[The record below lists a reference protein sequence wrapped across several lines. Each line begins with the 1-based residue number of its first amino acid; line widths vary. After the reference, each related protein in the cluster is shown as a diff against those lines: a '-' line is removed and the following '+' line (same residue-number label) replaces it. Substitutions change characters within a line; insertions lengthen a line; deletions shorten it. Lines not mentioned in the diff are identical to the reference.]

1 MFQIQSDQGRTFT
14 VKVAADRTV
23 EFYSDNGALIR
34 TFDIDSLTG
43 RDGFNTDIRN
53 GHALMLTAGLNALT
67 LDPWAAAQ
75 AVDWAASQLY

>member
-1 MFQIQSDQGRTFT
+1 MFQIQNDSGRTFT
-14 VKVAADRTV
+14 VKLGLDRTV
-23 EFYSDNGALIR
+23 EFWSDNGALIR
-34 TFDIDSLTG
+34 TFGIDSLTG

-53 GHALMLTAGLNALT
+53 GHALALSAGNGALT